1 MHSYF
6 KSFDAQKIELQEEL
20 DLQKLQEF
28 YISFF

>member
-20 DLQKLQEF
+20 DLHVQRLQEF
-28 YISFF
+28 